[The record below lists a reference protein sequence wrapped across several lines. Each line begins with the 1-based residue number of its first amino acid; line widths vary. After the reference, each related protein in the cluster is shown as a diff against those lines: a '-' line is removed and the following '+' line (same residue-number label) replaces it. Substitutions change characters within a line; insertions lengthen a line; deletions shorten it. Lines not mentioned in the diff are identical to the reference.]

1 MLIIKTFIYITIM
14 SIVTANNEFGI
25 FEAANSH
32 YNEGNFGDSIEL
44 YEKII
49 LDDFHSSDDAGHISK
64 LPDVKAANYNWIK
77 IRRPIARRCIWRC

>member
-1 MLIIKTFIYITIM
+1 M

-32 YNEGNFGDSIEL
+32 YNEGNYGDSIEL

-49 LDDFHSSDDAGHISK
+49 LDDFHSSDLYYNYVNRYSK
-64 LPDVKAANYNWIK
+64 
-77 IRRPIARRCIWRC
+77 